1 MSVQVSETVKRYVDV
16 LLERGDYGQM
26 LADDAEFS
34 IAGTDQQAHG
44 RDGVVETIRFFHEI
58 AFDAQPEFGD
68 VIAGERGAA
77 VEAVFA
83 GTHTGEFAG
92 VPASGN
98 AVRVPYSAF
107 YDVDG
112 DHITAIRLYVSLEQL
127 IGQISA
133 KATSGSVSA

>member
-1 MSVQVSETVKRYVDV
+1 MQ
-16 LLERGDYGQM
+16 
-26 LADDAEFS
+26 
-34 IAGTDQQAHG
+34 I
-44 RDGVVETIRFFHEI
+44 IRFFHEI
-58 AFDAQPEFGD
+58 AFDAQPEFAD

-77 VEAVFA
+77 VEWVFV

-107 YDVDG
+107 YDVD
-112 DHITAIRLYVSLEQL
+112 DDRITAIRLYFSLEQL

-133 KATSGSVSA
+133 